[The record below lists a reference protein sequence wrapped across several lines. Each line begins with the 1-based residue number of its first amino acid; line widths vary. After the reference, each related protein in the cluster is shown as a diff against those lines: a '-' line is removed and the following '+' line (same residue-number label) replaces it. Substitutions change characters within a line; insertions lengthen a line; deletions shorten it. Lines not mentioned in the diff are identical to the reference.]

1 LRIPRDIDHYKLI
14 KLLNRCGYVITR
26 QTGSHVRLTRN
37 ETEKLPKHHI
47 TIPSHNPIRIGTLS
61 RILNDVA
68 DHLGIDRDE
77 LLRKL

>member
-1 LRIPRDIDHYKLI
+1 MRIPRDIDHYKLI

-47 TIPSHNPIRIGTLS
+47 TIPSHNPIRIGKKFMKTEQKTS
-61 RILNDVA
+61 DQKILYY
-68 DHLGIDRDE
+68 E
-77 LLRKL
+77 LFA